1 MEGKI
6 NMLLTTKTTGKGY
19 RKKKILGKFK
29 QEYSNSHGSTG
40 WQLWEEMSSPF
51 LEVFKQRLNDHWWDR
66 Q

>member
-1 MEGKI
+1 ME
-6 NMLLTTKTTGKGY
+6 
-19 RKKKILGKFK
+19 KKKILGKFK

-51 LEVFKQRLNDHWWDR
+51 LEVFKQRLNDHWRDG